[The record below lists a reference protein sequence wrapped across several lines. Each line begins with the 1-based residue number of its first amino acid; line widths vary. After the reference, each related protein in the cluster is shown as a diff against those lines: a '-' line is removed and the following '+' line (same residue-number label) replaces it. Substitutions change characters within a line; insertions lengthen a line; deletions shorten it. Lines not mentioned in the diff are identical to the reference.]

1 MGNIFTEMNNNNR
14 NAKTIS
20 SFLAGKKREVRQKQ
34 VAELEK
40 YVQERLIKSKN
51 IIRFVQYWGAS
62 DKKYPDKYD
71 FDALFHLF
79 GFLRIV
85 EKHYKI
91 EVHLTLIFT
100 DTHAILNGYNTE
112 NYKNYHREIRKIL
125 NEFNYS
131 HVLMSEVLTP
141 FAKSHN
147 LKDTNDLIKSV
158 IKQAINNKIPELIM
172 NDESFEVLKKSADK
186 HSLRFTNKNI
196 YKDLCFNSI
205 EQSAYAYIL
214 LNRIERQYV
223 EKNFFQSVF
232 LTYTSD
238 IEMELIAPNLPSIQ
252 IYSIHKG
259 LRCRPWFSHSN
270 KEGV

>member
-1 MGNIFTEMNNNNR
+1 MENISTEMNNNNK

-20 SFLAGKKREVRQKQ
+20 SFLAGRKIEIRQKQ
-34 VAELEK
+34 LAELEK
-40 YVQERLIKSKN
+40 YVQERQIKSKSK
-51 IIRFVQYWGAS
+51 IHFVQYWGAS

-85 EKHYKI
+85 EKYYKI

-100 DTHAILNGYNTE
+100 DTHAILNGYSTE

-158 IKQAINNKIPELIM
+158 IKQSISNKIPELIM
-172 NDESFEVLKKSADK
+172 NDESFEVLKRSADK
-186 HSLRFTNKNI
+186 HSKRLKNKDT
-196 YKDLCFNSI
+196 YKDLSFSSV

-238 IEMELIAPNLPSIQ
+238 IEKELIAPNLPTIQ

-259 LRCRPWFSHSN
+259 LSCRPWFSFAKN
-270 KEGV
+270 EGV

>member
-1 MGNIFTEMNNNNR
+1 MNSNLR
-14 NAKTIS
+14 NGKTIS
-20 SFLAGKKREVRQKQ
+20 SFLSGKKIEVRKQ
-34 VAELEK
+34 QIAELDA
-40 YVQERLIKSKN
+40 YVDERLTQNKKL
-51 IIRFVQYWGAS
+51 IRFVKYWGAS

-71 FDALFHLF
+71 FDSLFHLF
-79 GFLRIV
+79 GFLRII

-100 DTHAILNGYNTE
+100 DTHALLNGYNTE

-158 IKQAINNKIPELIM
+158 INQSINNKIPELIM
-172 NDESFEVLKKSADK
+172 NDESFEVLKKSAYK
-186 HSLRFTNKNI
+186 HSLRFTDNSFS
-196 YKDLCFNSI
+196 KDLCFNSV
-205 EQSAYAYIL
+205 EQAAYSYIL

-232 LTYTSD
+232 LTYTTD
-238 IEMELIAPNLPSIQ
+238 IEMELIAPKLPTLQ

-259 LRCRPWFSHSN
+259 LRCRPWFSISN
-270 KEGV
+270 KEGN

>member
-1 MGNIFTEMNNNNR
+1 MNNNNNNK

-20 SFLAGKKREVRQKQ
+20 SFLAGRKKEDRQKQ
-34 VAELEK
+34 LAELEK
-40 YVQERLIKSKN
+40 YVQERLIKNKN
-51 IIRFVQYWGAS
+51 KIRFVMYWGAS
-62 DKKYPDKYD
+62 DKRYPDKYD

-91 EVHLTLIFT
+91 DVHLTLIFT
-100 DTHAILNGYNTE
+100 DTHANLNGYHTE

-125 NEFNYS
+125 NDFNYS
-131 HVLMSEVLTP
+131 HLLMSEVLTP

-158 IKQAINNKIPELIM
+158 IKQSINNKIPDIII
-172 NDESFEVLKKSADK
+172 NDKSFEVLKRSAEK
-186 HSLRFTNKNI
+186 HAQRFRNINI

-238 IEMELIAPNLPSIQ
+238 IEKELIAPNLPTIQ
-252 IYSIHKG
+252 VYSIHKG
-259 LRCRPWFSHSN
+259 LSCRPWFSYITN
-270 KEGV
+270 KED